1 MEMLGRF
8 SKILWYTTMGN
19 WYHMR
24 IEENC
29 GLLMIPILNDD
40 CLGTFK
46 MIVRA
51 HQFGDIEHLYV
62 EHRSVFVPIN
72 FHHFLMN
79 SPSKRVKKLIHL
91 FVTEHPMAIVDDGIE
106 YIRHMLNMTI
116 REKMEDEMDMA
127 KENVIAWKNI
137 V

>member
-1 MEMLGRF
+1 MP
-8 SKILWYTTMGN
+8 T
-19 WYHMR
+19 
-24 IEENC
+24 EENC
-29 GLLMIPILNDD
+29 GLSMIPILNDD

-51 HQFGDIEHLYV
+51 HQFREIEHLYV
-62 EHRSVFVPIN
+62 EHRHVFVPIN
-72 FHHFLMN
+72 FPHCLMN
-79 SPSKRVKKLIHL
+79 SPSKRVEKLIYL
-91 FVTEHPMAIVDDGIE
+91 FVTEHPMAIVDDGIA

-116 REKMEDEMDMA
+116 PREKMEHAMDVA